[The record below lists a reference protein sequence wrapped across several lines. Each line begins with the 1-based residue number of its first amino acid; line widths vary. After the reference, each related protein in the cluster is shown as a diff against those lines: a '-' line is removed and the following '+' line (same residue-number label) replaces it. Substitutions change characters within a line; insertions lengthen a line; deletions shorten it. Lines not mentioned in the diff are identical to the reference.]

1 MQYYERRRGVNGL
14 NSAKDSI
21 MAAREIAI
29 SGHINPDG
37 DSIGSLL
44 SLGLGLERI
53 GKRVYMISCDGIPSR
68 YRKLPGASRVIRRL
82 DRAVDLAIAVDCGN
96 KEILGPTYGT
106 FMKASEILEIDHH
119 DFRRPFGDS
128 SYVDAKA
135 AAVGE
140 MIYALLK
147 KLRAPVT
154 KEIAHNLMASIIVET
169 SSFRLPNVRPFTF
182 KVCTDL
188 IKAGVNFY
196 ELVDM
201 IFWSRTKQAA
211 MLSGICLAR
220 SRFLKGDRIAWSII
234 RKRDFARIKGRHE
247 DVDAA
252 PDEMRTIKKVDI
264 AILFRENGNDTL
276 RVSLRS
282 KDNINV
288 ASIAERYGGGGHF
301 DVAGCTIPNNRKSVV
316 EFLRHAERLLE

>member
-1 MQYYERRRGVNGL
+1 MNGL
-14 NSAKDSI
+14 TKARDSI

-44 SLGLGLERI
+44 SLGLGIEKL
-53 GKRVYMISCDGIPSR
+53 GKRVHMLSCDPVPQR
-68 YRKLPGASRVIRRL
+68 YKKLPGASRIVRKLERP
-82 DRAVDLAIAVDCGN
+82 VDLAISVDCSN
-96 KEILGPTYGT
+96 KEILGAAYKSFTQ
-106 FMKASEILEIDHH
+106 ASEILEIDHH
-119 DFRRPFGDS
+119 DFRRPFGDI
-128 SYVDAKA
+128 SYVDESA

-140 MIYALLK
+140 MIFTLLK
-147 KLRAPVT
+147 TLRVPIT
-154 KEIAHNLMASIIVET
+154 RDIAYNLMTSIIVET

-188 IKAGVNFY
+188 IGTGVNFY
-196 ELVDM
+196 DLVET
-201 IFWSRTKQAA
+201 IFWSRTKEAA
-211 MLSGICLAR
+211 ILSGICLAR
-220 SRFLKGDRIAWSII
+220 LKFLKNERIAWSII
-234 RKRDFARIKGRHE
+234 KRKDFDRAGGRDE

-264 AILFRENGNDTL
+264 AILFRENGKNTL

-282 KDNINV
+282 KDSINV

-301 DVAGCTIPNNRKSVV
+301 DVAGCTIPNNRKSIR
-316 EFLRHAERLLE
+316 EFLEHAERLLN